1 MMNDKSCWISL
12 PDMLKV
18 LEKYGTVQLTFE
30 HNAWDCY
37 VKGSIKRDSSL
48 YSHPYYAVKEVYD
61 YFVEEKDSE

>member
-12 PDMLKV
+12 PDMLKA
-18 LEKYGTVQLTFE
+18 LEKYGIVQLTFE

-37 VKGSIKRDSSL
+37 VLRERKIQSKC

-61 YFVEEKDSE
+61 YFVENNDE